1 MFRKDNRNVQTL
13 KGVNVLHYLQ
23 ICQKQSNDDDS
34 TSYNIRKKEYKVEN
48 KLEIVSTKL
57 FEG

>member
-1 MFRKDNRNVQTL
+1 MFRKDNRKVQTL

-23 ICQKQSNDDDS
+23 ICPKQSNDDDS